1 MIFDRHEIHK
11 KSYKMNENMVGVS
24 VLAAP
29 APAAKALLAKRVQE
43 MVLYGDEPPAL
54 YISRDDHDATDGDGD
69 GGDDF
74 SSPVPIVDIGIL
86 SCSEEPFTKEYE
98 EELLKLNSALH
109 TWGCFQ
115 AIEHGISSSFL
126 DEIRKVAREF
136 FEQPMEEKNKY
147 SKTVAG
153 FEGYGANPVPEQGQP
168 LDWSDRLFLDV
179 CPPNQR
185 KLQFWPQTPTSFSD
199 VLSEYTEKM
208 KIVTE
213 LTSKAMAK
221 SLNLEENCFL
231 KQFGKR
237 LIVQA
242 RFNYYSKCRRP
253 DLILGLKPHT
263 DGSGYAVILQDEVG
277 LQVFSNEKWYTVPKI
292 PHALLILL
300 GDQMEIM
307 TNGVFKSPVHR
318 VLSNSERDR
327 ISIVMF
333 YTPEKGKE
341 IGPEDGL
348 VDEERPRLFKKVKD
362 YADTH
367 WEYNRR
373 GMKALHT
380 AHV

>member
-1 MIFDRHEIHK
+1 
-11 KSYKMNENMVGVS
+11 MVGVS

-29 APAAKALLAKRVQE
+29 APAPAAEVLLAKRVQE
-43 MVLYGDEPPAL
+43 MVLHGDEPPAL

-69 GGDDF
+69 GDF

-147 SKTVAG
+147 SKTVVD
-153 FEGYGANPVPEQGQP
+153 FEGYGADPVPEQGQP

-179 CPPNQR
+179 CPPDQR

-242 RFNYYSKCRRP
+242 RFNYYSKCWRP

-318 VLSNSERDR
+318 VLSNLERDR

-380 AHV
+380 AQV

>member
-1 MIFDRHEIHK
+1 
-11 KSYKMNENMVGVS
+11 MVGVS
-24 VLAAP
+24 DP
-29 APAAKALLAKRVQE
+29 APAAEVLLAKRVQE
-43 MVLYGDEPPAL
+43 MVLHGDEPPAL

-69 GGDDF
+69 GGGGGDGGDNF
-74 SSPVPIVDIGIL
+74 SSPVPIIDMGIL

-115 AIEHGISSSFL
+115 AIGHGISSSFL
-126 DEIRKVAREF
+126 DEIRKVTREF

-147 SKTVAG
+147 SKTVVE
-153 FEGYGANPVPEQGQP
+153 FEGYGADPVPEQGQS

-179 CPPNQR
+179 CPPDQR
-185 KLQFWPQTPTSFSD
+185 KLQFWPQTPTSFRD

-237 LIVQA
+237 SIMQA
-242 RFNYYSKCRRP
+242 RFNYYSKCQRP
-253 DLILGLKPHT
+253 DLILGLKPHA
-263 DGSGYAVILQDEVG
+263 DGSGYTVILQDEVG
-277 LQVFSNEKWYTVPKI
+277 LQVFNNEKWYTVPKI
-292 PHALLILL
+292 PHALFILMA
-300 GDQMEIM
+300 DQMEIM

-327 ISIVMF
+327 ISVAMF

-348 VDEERPRLFKKVKD
+348 VDEKRLRLFKKVKD

-367 WEYNRR
+367 WGYYQR
-373 GMKALHT
+373 GMRALHT
-380 AHV
+380 AQV